1 MNKIEIYDCLFLFEN
16 CGFNHL
22 ILSFF
27 SKLLVII
34 IMLSNIYIHYVL
46 EMADLLSSI
55 STSLALQFF
64 ITILNVVVF

>member
-1 MNKIEIYDCLFLFEN
+1 MTVFFCLKIVDLTILFCLF
-16 CGFNHL
+16 
-22 ILSFF
+22 FF

-34 IMLSNIYIHYVL
+34 IMLSNIYIHYVF